1 MRRRRRSREGRR
13 AEDETRGKDNDVKD
27 TRRRSGLSGRR
38 GGCQE
43 GEEEYGVVKK
53 DGRTRG
59 GSRGSEGRSAR
70 DGVANQDWRTL
81 RQHAW
86 VFFAQLAP
94 ARLRT
99 VAEARRGPKHD
110 LGTYAHW
117 YACTYSCF
125 SWFLTYIRTCGGR
138 GALIR
143 AGARGQLLGTQS
155 GALHPRDKRVPAR
168 QARGATL
175 AARARHH

>member
-1 MRRRRRSREGRR
+1 MVWSRKMEGR
-13 AEDETRGKDNDVKD
+13 G
-27 TRRRSGLSGRR
+27 
-38 GGCQE
+38 
-43 GEEEYGVVKK
+43 
-53 DGRTRG
+53 G
-59 GSRGSEGRSAR
+59 GSRRSEGRSAR
-70 DGVANQDWRTL
+70 DDVA
-81 RQHAW
+81 
-86 VFFAQLAP
+86 FFRSSAAQAA

-125 SWFLTYIRTCGGR
+125 SSFLLAFECYYVRTYVHTCGGR